1 MSSLEKELSEEE
13 FCSVGVTFVESEE
26 ESSASEEDAE
36 CGDSADEGENVADQS
51 TCGDSHEPGMGLG

>member
-1 MSSLEKELSEEE
+1 MSSLEKELSKEE
-13 FCSVGVTFVESEE
+13 FDSVGVTFVEREE

-51 TCGDSHEPGMGLG
+51 TCGES